1 MTHLTFTSLAVLGL
15 GGLLLGCTSA
25 SSGSSGAMSPAPAAT
40 SASTAATSAQ
50 GWRNLIDPTMSAWRG
65 YKEQAMPAGWK
76 VENGELSKTASVND
90 IITRD
95 QYGDFDLEFE
105 WKLHPGGNAGV
116 FYRGTEDAEKIYY
129 TAPEY
134 QLLDDAR
141 HPDGK
146 SRLTSA
152 GSDYAL
158 YAARAGVVKPA
169 NQWNSSRIVAKGS
182 HVEHWLNG
190 EKLLEYDVG
199 SPDWEARLK
208 KSKFANWA
216 QYGRIATGHIG
227 IQGDHEGELAIRNM
241 RIRPL

>member
-1 MTHLTFTSLAVLGL
+1 MRLTYRLA
-15 GGLLLGCTSA
+15 LLLPFLAACQRSVSSTETGMSVSA
-25 SSGSSGAMSPAPAAT
+25 
-40 SASTAATSAQ
+40 SASTTGAPGQ
-50 GWRNLIDPTMSAWRG
+50 WRSLFDGKSLDQWRG
-65 YKEQAMPAGWK
+65 YKMTTVPPEWTIVDGTIVKEKGTEDIVTKEQFQ
-76 VENGELSKTASVND
+76 NFELELD
-90 IITRD
+90 
-95 QYGDFDLEFE
+95 
-105 WKLHPGGNAGV
+105 WKLGPGGNAGV
-116 FYRGTEDAEKIYY
+116 FYRGNEEFEHIYW

-216 QYGRIATGHIG
+216 QYGRSATGHIG